1 MQLNLFS
8 GRTSTGVQKT
18 LTSLNKINLVVSYKH
33 ITFTSQSNT
42 HNMTKFQSKVQS
54 VGIILMS
61 VFPICVILT
70 MLVSDYRT
78 EEEFNQYQVISQ
90 FLVNWYTFTMLLVG
104 MLFYSIGWFKF
115 PPNKKR
121 PTTF

>member
-1 MQLNLFS
+1 
-8 GRTSTGVQKT
+8 
-18 LTSLNKINLVVSYKH
+18 
-33 ITFTSQSNT
+33 
-42 HNMTKFQSKVQS
+42 MTKFQSRVQS

-70 MLVSDYRT
+70 MLMSDYRT
-78 EEEFNQYQVISQ
+78 EEEFYQYQVISQ
-90 FLVNWYTFTMLLVG
+90 FLVNWYTFTMLLIG
-104 MLFYSIGWFKF
+104 MLFYSIGWFEF